1 MFSSLRVADLAERLG
16 PVLTGREDLL
26 TALNHLKQAAN
37 FRVVGDLPVGPI
49 LSFLG
54 VKLAPEAEPGLATD
68 SANGHDTADLAEPP
82 DAARGKAA

>member
-1 MFSSLRVADLAERLG
+1 MPYIRSALADVNPRVFSSLRVADLAARLG

-54 VKLAPEAEPGLATD
+54 VKLAP
-68 SANGHDTADLAEPP
+68 
-82 DAARGKAA
+82 DAGSDDVRSRRP